1 MSKPIKLH
9 EVFSDWITSGIFTA
23 LNDYDVP
30 WKNDNITD
38 LDIEYFGNISGD
50 KTISPLVRKL
60 LDVDGSETLSNDRIA
75 QLANIIYGL
84 NSVNWQK
91 EYNTLTFD
99 YNPISNYDMI
109 ETESVSG
116 ETSSETTSTGTV
128 GNVVTN
134 TGTVGNTRTET
145 GESSAS
151 GKTENDIYGFNSTTN
166 AVNDTANENTS
177 SATAETTTTETR
189 TDNLSENSTRT
200 DNLKNVGTG
209 ESSTVRNLTRSG
221 NIGVTTSQQ
230 MIESER
236 HLYLWN
242 FFYKIVFPS
251 IDKVLTIATYSH

>member
-1 MSKPIKLH
+1 MSIKLQT
-9 EVFSDWITSGIFTA
+9 VFPNWITSGIFTA
-23 LNDYDVP
+23 LNEYDVP

-38 LDIEYFGNISGD
+38 LDVEYFGNISGE

-60 LDVDGSETLSNDRIA
+60 LDVDGAETLSNERIG
-75 QLANIIYGL
+75 QLANIIFGL
-84 NSVNWQK
+84 NSVNWER
-91 EYNTLTFD
+91 EYNTLD
-99 YNPISNYDMI
+99 LNYNPISNYDMT
-109 ETESVSG
+109 ETESISG
-116 ETSSETTSTGTV
+116 ETSSETTATGTV

-151 GKTENDIYGFNSTTN
+151 GSTENDIYGFNSVN
-166 AVNDTANENTS
+166 AVNDTSNENTS
-177 SATAETTTTETR
+177 NATAETTTTETR

-209 ESSTVRNLTRSG
+209 ETSTVRNLTRSG

-242 FFYKIVFPS
+242 FFYTIVFPS
-251 IDKVLTIATYSH
+251 VDKVLTIATYSY

>member
-1 MSKPIKLH
+1 MSIKLQT
-9 EVFSDWITSGIFTA
+9 VFPNWITSGIFTA
-23 LNDYDVP
+23 LNEYDVP

-38 LDIEYFGNISGD
+38 LDVEYFGNISGE

-60 LDVDGSETLSNDRIA
+60 LDVDGAETLSSERIG
-75 QLANIIYGL
+75 QLANIIFGL
-84 NSVNWQK
+84 NSVNWER
-91 EYNTLTFD
+91 EYNTLD
-99 YNPISNYDMI
+99 LNYNPISNYDMT
-109 ETESVSG
+109 ETESISG
-116 ETSSETTSTGTV
+116 ETSSETTATGTV

-151 GKTENDIYGFNSTTN
+151 GSTENDIYGFNSVN
-166 AVNDTANENTS
+166 AVNDTSNENTS
-177 SATAETTTTETR
+177 NATAETTTTETR

-209 ESSTVRNLTRSG
+209 ETSTVRNLTRSG

-242 FFYKIVFPS
+242 FFYTIVFPS
-251 IDKVLTIATYSH
+251 VDKVLTIATYSH

>member
-1 MSKPIKLH
+1 MSIKLQT
-9 EVFSDWITSGIFTA
+9 VFPNWITSGIFTA
-23 LNDYDVP
+23 LNEYDVP

-38 LDIEYFGNISGD
+38 LDVEYFGNISGE

-60 LDVDGSETLSNDRIA
+60 LDVDGAETLSNERIG
-75 QLANIIYGL
+75 QLANIIFGL
-84 NSVNWQK
+84 NSVNWEH
-91 EYNTLTFD
+91 EYNTLD
-99 YNPISNYDMI
+99 LNYNPISNYDMT
-109 ETESVSG
+109 ETESISG
-116 ETSSETTSTGTV
+116 ETSSETTATGTV

-151 GKTENDIYGFNSTTN
+151 GSTENDIYGFNSVN
-166 AVNDTANENTS
+166 AVNDISNENTS
-177 SATAETTTTETR
+177 NATAETTTTETR

-209 ESSTVRNLTRSG
+209 ETSTVRNLTRSG

-242 FFYKIVFPS
+242 FFYTIVFPS
-251 IDKVLTIATYSH
+251 VDKVLTIATYSH